1 MRQCKF
7 LIAKLMLL
15 AGTLLYVSCEEPG
28 ISGQLSSIESYI
40 DTRPDSALVAI
51 RQIDT
56 TALRR
61 RSTKAKYSLLH
72 AIALD
77 KNYIDTADTRIVQ
90 PAVDWY
96 SRHGNPEEKLKAWMY
111 LGTEQ
116 YNCEQY
122 NKAIISFYRAIESL
136 AGVKDNNLIG
146 LLYSKVANTYTKTM
160 DYAQASSFIEK
171 SLDSFHSCG
180 RKDQESLMLL
190 HKASNLLQRRLWEE
204 ARDCYQDILSRN
216 PMDPRIKRIAAMDY
230 AVLLLTQPQPDEDLA
245 LSLMDNALKEGATF
259 GSTSH
264 LYAYIYLL
272 KSRGR
277 DKESEVYEKLASQEY
292 EKDTYSST
300 YWKYRQELK
309 SGNKD
314 NAYRSLWTAM
324 NVMDSIRM
332 SSYELSAANAQR
344 AYIEQTEAERIL
356 RAQDQRRKNIIT
368 SLLCLVLGLVSVVI
382 YLLYQ
387 KALQKKKEEEER
399 MSQVIENLEN
409 KIIDSNKT
417 NRQRAVFA
425 FLGEVYEDA
434 YLRQSSGGIATEN
447 LSKAIQSKIGDLK
460 SDSEAQ
466 RSFEELVDKKMD
478 GIMSRL
484 RKDCPDLSENDY
496 RMSSYYFAGFDN
508 TTVMIIMGIPSLEA
522 TRSRKRYLRKKMTS
536 KYGAIGEYYSSI
548 IGDR

>member
-56 TALRR
+56 TALHR

-77 KNYIDTADTRIVQ
+77 KNYIDTADTRVVQ

-96 SRHGNPEEKLKAWMY
+96 SRHGDPEEKLKAWMY

-171 SLDSFHSCG
+171 SLDSFRSCG

>member
-1 MRQCKF
+1 
-7 LIAKLMLL
+7 MLL

-61 RSTKAKYSLLH
+61 RSTTAKYSLLH

-77 KNYIDTADTRIVQ
+77 KNYIDTADTRVVR

-204 ARDCYQDILSRN
+204 ARNCYHDILSRN

-368 SLLCLVLGLVSVVI
+368 S
-382 YLLYQ
+382 
-387 KALQKKKEEEER
+387 
-399 MSQVIENLEN
+399 
-409 KIIDSNKT
+409 
-417 NRQRAVFA
+417 
-425 FLGEVYEDA
+425 
-434 YLRQSSGGIATEN
+434 
-447 LSKAIQSKIGDLK
+447 
-460 SDSEAQ
+460 
-466 RSFEELVDKKMD
+466 
-478 GIMSRL
+478 
-484 RKDCPDLSENDY
+484 
-496 RMSSYYFAGFDN
+496 
-508 TTVMIIMGIPSLEA
+508 
-522 TRSRKRYLRKKMTS
+522 
-536 KYGAIGEYYSSI
+536 
-548 IGDR
+548 

>member
-77 KNYIDTADTRIVQ
+77 KNYIDTADTRVVQ

-96 SRHGNPEEKLKAWMY
+96 SRHGDPEEKLKAWMY

-171 SLDSFHSCG
+171 SLDSFRSCG

>member
-1 MRQCKF
+1 
-7 LIAKLMLL
+7 MLF
-15 AGTLLYVSCEEPG
+15 V
-28 ISGQLSSIESYI
+28 
-40 DTRPDSALVAI
+40 
-51 RQIDT
+51 
-56 TALRR
+56 
-61 RSTKAKYSLLH
+61 H
-72 AIALD
+72 
-77 KNYIDTADTRIVQ
+77 
-90 PAVDWY
+90 
-96 SRHGNPEEKLKAWMY
+96 
-111 LGTEQ
+111 
-116 YNCEQY
+116 
-122 NKAIISFYRAIESL
+122 NKTPKVFCLTFGVHVTFYRAIESL

-277 DKESEVYEKLASQEY
+277 DKESEIYEKLASQEY

-356 RAQDQRRKNIIT
+356 RAQDQQRKNIIT

>member
-77 KNYIDTADTRIVQ
+77 KNYIDTADTRVVR

-264 LYAYIYLL
+264 IYAYIYLL

-292 EKDTYSST
+292 KKDTYSST

>member
-28 ISGQLSSIESYI
+28 ISGQLSNIESYI

-77 KNYIDTADTRIVQ
+77 KNYIDTADTRVVQ

-96 SRHGNPEEKLKAWMY
+96 SRHGDPEEKLKAWMY

-171 SLDSFHSCG
+171 SLDSFRSCG